1 MSKVAVQNKLDRFKR
16 LLKAIKAERM
26 GVDSP
31 VFQKAVLWLQDV
43 SAELKIAEKDEL
55 RLLVLETFQLTSE
68 ELLKY
73 VVPAQQPQTS
83 QASALEIERS
93 LWELIPPT
101 GFFRHYCEYT
111 SRLETPLA
119 FNLFSSMCIAG
130 AVINR
135 RLWFDMGYFKV
146 FPNLSVVLIA
156 PSGICHKT
164 TGTNIAVGL
173 LQKLGLVKVYSEKI
187 TPEALVEA
195 MRESTTGLI
204 YVPELTVFL
213 GKQKYNVGMVQ
224 LLTRLL
230 DNPDVFD
237 TSTITRKQA
246 LLKDV
251 GVSMLAGTILKE
263 FVENTP
269 EGTFGGGLM
278 NRLVLVVQE
287 DTPREEPRPRPP
299 PDKGGELLQAQLAG
313 FHAFSGEM
321 SMQPATGDRWD
332 GWYHDYKLLLKATG
346 DDVLARYT
354 QRRPERVLKTAMLLH
369 LSEHPTTTIC
379 LDCLERAM
387 KLAAWTEKF
396 LPQTFKQMFRSVA
409 GEEQAFVLRTIEKC
423 TGLVDHSTLVQRVQ
437 YKMNA
442 AQLKIVVRSLIE
454 ARQIKEIHDATAHYY
469 ILLER
474 SEHE

>member
-1 MSKVAVQNKLDRFKR
+1 MDKAAVQNRLERFKR
-16 LLKAIKAERM
+16 LLKSIKAEGM
-26 GVDSP
+26 GVNSP

-55 RLLVLETFQLTSE
+55 RSLVLETFQLTSE

-73 VVPAQQPQTS
+73 VVPVQQPQTS
-83 QASALEIERS
+83 QASALEIEQS

-111 SRLETPLA
+111 SKLETPLA

-156 PSGICHKT
+156 PSGMCHKT
-164 TGTNIAVGL
+164 TGTNVAVGL
-173 LQKLGLVKVYSEKI
+173 LQKLGLVKVYAEKI
-187 TPEALVEA
+187 TPESLVEA
-195 MRESTTGLI
+195 MKESATGLI
-204 YVPELTVFL
+204 YAPELTVFL
-213 GKQKYNVGMVQ
+213 GKQKYNVGAIQ

-230 DNPDVFD
+230 DNPDILP
-237 TSTITRKQA
+237 TSTITRGDVV
-246 LLKDV
+246 LKDV
-251 GVSMLAGTILKE
+251 GVSILAGTILRE
-263 FVENTP
+263 FIENTP

-278 NRLVLVVQE
+278 NRLILIVQE

-299 PDKGGELLQAQLAG
+299 SDKGGELLQAQLAG
-313 FHAFSGEM
+313 FHTLSGEM
-321 SMQPATGDRWD
+321 SMQAMTGDRWD
-332 GWYHDYKLLLKATG
+332 GWYHEYKQLLKTMG

-369 LSEHPTTTIC
+369 LSEHSTTTIC
-379 LDCLERAM
+379 LNCLERAIE
-387 KLAAWTEKF
+387 LATWTEKF

-423 TGLVDHSTLVQRVQ
+423 AGLVDHSTLVQRVQ